1 MQVLGRSSI
10 LLRSTKQFADVAQLV
25 EQRIENPCV
34 TGSNPVFG
42 TKFRIATANSK
53 TFTVNETKDAI
64 LFNLTRLRIMDNALG
79 YEPGDRSSILLG
91 GSTKTVDN
99 YCKRLYNR
107 NLNKKE
113 VMT

>member
-1 MQVLGRSSI
+1 MVAQGLCKSLAGVRFSYGPPI
-10 LLRSTKQFADVAQLV
+10 QFADVAQLV

-64 LFNLTRLRIMDNALG
+64 LFNFARI
-79 YEPGDRSSILLG
+79 
-91 GSTKTVDN
+91 V
-99 YCKRLYNR
+99 
-107 NLNKKE
+107 
-113 VMT
+113 